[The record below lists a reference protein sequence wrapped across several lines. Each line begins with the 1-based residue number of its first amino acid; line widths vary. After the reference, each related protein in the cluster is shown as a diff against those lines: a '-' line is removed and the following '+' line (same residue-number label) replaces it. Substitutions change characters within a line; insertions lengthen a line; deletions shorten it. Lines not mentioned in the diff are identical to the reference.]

1 MSENISEYVREAK
14 KGNQHAFSKLFELT
28 NQSAYYTALKITKKQ
43 QDAEDIVQDAYIKAF
58 TSLESLT
65 NEDKFESWFNCIVAN
80 KCRDLLKKKKPELF
94 SKFETDD
101 SDIAF
106 EDTLENKDM
115 SLLPESVTENEALRK
130 LIMDCIEK
138 LPDEQRV
145 CVVMFYYDELSV
157 KEIAQALRI
166 PEGTVKSRLSK
177 ARKTLK
183 KDFENIEERDQ
194 IKLHSIPYI
203 PLLHWAFQDSSQSVR
218 ASKAILHRIFKNT
231 LKVLS
236 KSGNLAA
243 GTGILTSSAIVK
255 IISVVIAVGVAA
267 TAATF
272 GIKTFVDNKHDDNKV
287 SETIQAAVPATE
299 KTEIIERYYSESPLA
314 VYSND
319 KKFIYYISDDGIIQ
333 KSSNKK
339 TKIVIN
345 RVPENLVYTDS
356 LMYIDDGVLYSY
368 VDGKEEKLQNAD
380 GDRIYQYN
388 DNLFSISS
396 DKKTAYRID
405 KDKEKSENL
414 NIKGNNFRFIDGY
427 IYYYDS
433 DDNLCRLSVNSRK
446 KEVVISHDYT
456 KGFRSSYCIQNG
468 VIYFSGFDSDSNGT
482 IYTSSLAS
490 NQVSEIKLD
499 EDGIRDFTV
508 IDNDIYYSTYKGK
521 FCHKTLNGGSEL
533 IADKSCYNICNADGY
548 TLWADMDTSEVS
560 ILKSGSDDMQKT
572 ELPNTII
579 DFEILENVAYYSTNE
594 GHNTTALG
602 IGE

>member
-433 DDNLCRLSVNSRK
+433 DDNLCRLSVNSCK

>member
-80 KCRDLLKKKKPELF
+80 KCRDLLKKKKPDLF

-106 EDTLENKDM
+106 EDTLENQDI

-157 KEIAQALRI
+157 KEIAQALKI

-183 KDFENIEERDQ
+183 KEFENIEERDK
-194 IKLHSIPYI
+194 IKLHAIPYI
-203 PLLHWAFQDSSQSVR
+203 PLLRWAFQNSSQSGR

-255 IISVVIAVGVAA
+255 IISVVVAVGVAA
-267 TAATF
+267 TAVTF
-272 GIKTFVDNKHDDNKV
+272 GIKTFVDNNKA
-287 SETIQAAVPATE
+287 SETIQAAVTDTE
-299 KTEIIERYYSESPLA
+299 KTEIVGRYYSESPLA

-319 KKFIYYISDDGIIQ
+319 KKIIYYISDDGIIQ
-333 KSSNKK
+333 KSSNEEI
-339 TKIVIN
+339 KIVVN
-345 RVPENLVYTDS
+345 RIPENLVYTDS
-356 LMYIDDGVLYSY
+356 LMYIHNGILYSY
-368 VDGKEEKLQNAD
+368 DDGKEEKMLNAD

-414 NIKGNNFRFIDGY
+414 NIKGNNLRFIDGY

-456 KGFRSSYCIQNG
+456 KGFRSSYCIQNS
-468 VIYFSGFDSDSNGT
+468 VIYFSGFDSDSSGT

-499 EDGIRDFTV
+499 EDGIRDFAV

-533 IADKSCYNICNADGY
+533 IADKNCYNICNADGY
-548 TLWADMDTSEVS
+548 TLWADMDTSEVF

-579 DFEILENVAYYSTNE
+579 DFEILENIAYYSTNE
-594 GHNTTALG
+594 GHNTNALG